1 MTKSDLISR
10 MCEAGNVPVGR
21 SEQIVNAIFDAVEQ
35 ALKRGERVEIRGF
48 GSFEVRAYR
57 GYVGRNPRSGSTVEV
72 KPKRLAF
79 FKVGKELKDRVQR
92 SGILARAA
100 KANAANANGKV
111 AASAPVSA
119 PTLAAEVAEQA
130 RLLPPSHADD
140 GVAAVPRG
148 PAPAKHASLGASR

>member
-1 MTKSDLISR
+1 MTKSDLINR
-10 MCEAGNVPVGR
+10 MCEAGKVPVGR

-57 GYVGRNPRSGSTVEV
+57 GYLGRNPRSGSTVEV

-100 KANAANANGKV
+100 NASANANANEAV
-111 AASAPVSA
+111 AGSPPAL
-119 PTLAAEVAEQA
+119 PTELDQQSRALD
-130 RLLPPSHADD
+130 RLHDGG
-140 GVAAVPRG
+140 GVAPAPRG
-148 PAPAKHASLGASR
+148 PAPAKHAALAASR

>member
-1 MTKSDLISR
+1 MTKSDLINR

-92 SGILARAA
+92 SGILART
-100 KANAANANGKV
+100 ANANANAV
-111 AASAPVSA
+111 ANAPVTA
-119 PTLAAEVAEQA
+119 PTLAAEVAQQA
-130 RLLPPSHADD
+130 RLLPPSHTDD